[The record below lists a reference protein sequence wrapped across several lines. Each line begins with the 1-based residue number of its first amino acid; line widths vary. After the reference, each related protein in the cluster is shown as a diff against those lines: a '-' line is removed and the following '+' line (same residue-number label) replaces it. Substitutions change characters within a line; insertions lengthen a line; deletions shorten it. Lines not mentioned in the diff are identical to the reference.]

1 MQHQVDFE
9 VSERDTRGKN
19 AARRLRAAGK
29 VPGVVY
35 GLGKDP
41 RAISID
47 TKLMTRLLLSS
58 AGQNSILNLKG
69 GGADESA
76 MAVDYQ
82 VDPVK
87 NNLLHVDLR
96 RVDLQ
101 KLVIV
106 AVPVVT
112 VGIAYGVKTDGG
124 YEEMVNREVLV
135 ECLPLDIPEKI
146 EVDVTELGIGEAV
159 RAGDLSVSD
168 KYTLADDSNKL
179 LVHINATKTAE
190 ESEEEDEEAT
200 EAGAEGVEGGEE
212 NKAEEGSE

>member
-9 VSERDTRGKN
+9 VSERETRGKN

-41 RAISID
+41 RAIAID

-106 AVPVVT
+106 AVPIVT

-124 YEEMVNREVLV
+124 FEEMINREVLV
-135 ECLPLDIPEKI
+135 ECLPLNIPESI
-146 EVDVTELGIGEAV
+146 EVDVTELRIGEAV
-159 RAGDLSVSD
+159 RAGDLPVSD

-179 LVHINATKTAE
+179 LLHINATKTAE
-190 ESEEEDEEAT
+190 ADEADEEAA
-200 EAGAEGVEGGEE
+200 EAGAEAGEGGEE
-212 NKAEEGSE
+212 NKAEGGSE